1 MLINKGLKKY
11 EINGIEFDWL
21 FSENEG
27 VNFLETLSNTNSIEV
42 FSIEIIK
49 YIIIYLWS
57 FYRKAIFLQ
66 MFIPFVLYFI
76 WFIIYASWIQNQDG
90 DNYKIAKLV
99 LIVIIL
105 IEIVYNAVYEIIK
118 LFYYKSKYFKSY
130 WNYINI
136 ISLVINT
143 VTVIWDLAHLNSRSL
158 IPLLST
164 SVFIMWIKLI
174 YFGRLFFSTAWLV
187 RMIVSIIFDMRYFFL
202 VFTVMVVAFSNSFY
216 IISKNGNP
224 SITGANF
231 WYAIT
236 YTYR

>member
-76 WFIIYASWIQNQDG
+76 
-90 DNYKIAKLV
+90 
-99 LIVIIL
+99 
-105 IEIVYNAVYEIIK
+105 
-118 LFYYKSKYFKSY
+118 
-130 WNYINI
+130 
-136 ISLVINT
+136 
-143 VTVIWDLAHLNSRSL
+143 
-158 IPLLST
+158 
-164 SVFIMWIKLI
+164 
-174 YFGRLFFSTAWLV
+174 
-187 RMIVSIIFDMRYFFL
+187 
-202 VFTVMVVAFSNSFY
+202 
-216 IISKNGNP
+216 
-224 SITGANF
+224 
-231 WYAIT
+231 
-236 YTYR
+236 